1 MTYTTYNS
9 SGLSDLDKKELVDQ
23 ILEMQV
29 NADEDLDDT
38 LFEKKY
44 PELFAYLGYL
54 VSRNYDLQGLT
65 RSELSTIIL
74 NQMTVELDE
83 KTNPIN

>member
-9 SGLSDLDKKELVDQ
+9 SGHSELDKKELVDQ
-23 ILEMQV
+23 ILEMRV
-29 NADEDLDDT
+29 NADEDLDDAI
-38 LFEKKY
+38 FEKKY
-44 PELFAYLGYL
+44 PELSAYINYL
-54 VSRNYDLQGLT
+54 VSRNYKFQDLT